1 MSDPIP
7 PPPPP
12 LVTVTLPGGAQV
24 RGRLHHRERDEDGTW
39 TYTVA
44 LPVPAAACE
53 PIPGEDYGRVPT
65 TRADETAG
73 GWLFERLPGGDPNDP
88 RLTLHTAICWVTDRR
103 KSRAA
108 TTDDA
113 REFIRHQWAV
123 GCSECRPKP

>member
-7 PPPPP
+7 PPPAP

-24 RGRLHHRERDEDGTW
+24 RGRLTAREQGADGGW
-39 TYTVA
+39 TYTVT

-53 PIPGEDYGRVPT
+53 PVAGEDYGRVPT
-65 TRADETAG
+65 TRADESAG
-73 GWLFERLPGGDPNDP
+73 GWLFERLPGGGNDP
-88 RLTLHTAICWVTDRR
+88 RVTLHTAICWVADRR

-108 TTDDA
+108 TTDNA

-123 GCSECRPKP
+123 PCSECRPKP